1 MNKSGIIRG
10 QKNPLKQHLAREMRR
25 DMTPS
30 EKILWQ
36 QLKANHIGGMHFRR
50 QQTVDGFI
58 ADFYCH
64 AAGLVVEADG
74 AIHNLQADYD
84 RQCDEVIARRGLK
97 ILRFSND
104 RILTDLQNVL
114 AEILAAAQAVSTDTT
129 KL

>member
-10 QKNPLKQHLAREMRR
+10 QRNPLKQHLAREMRR

-30 EKILWQ
+30 EKVLWQ
-36 QLKANHIGGMHFRR
+36 QLKGNNIGGLHFRR
-50 QQTVDGFI
+50 QQTIDGFI

-74 AIHNLQADYD
+74 AVHELQADYD
-84 RQCDEVIARRGLK
+84 QQRDEVIARRGLK

-114 AEILAAAQAVSTDTT
+114 TEILIAAQSVSTDTT
-129 KL
+129 EL